1 MFIQIGYQDSLNLSS
16 LNSFEDLI
24 EELNDLLG
32 ENTYIIEKNG
42 KKIDL
47 SSEHQVV
54 EDETYKIWPK
64 VLGGKV
70 NIETKKFF

>member
-1 MFIQIGYQDSLNLSS
+1 MYIQIGYQESFDLSS
-16 LNSFEDLI
+16 FNSLEDLV

-32 ENTYIIEKNG
+32 ENTFIIEKNG

-47 SSEHQVV
+47 YSEHQLV

-70 NIETKKFF
+70 NIDKKIFF

>member
-1 MFIQIGYQDSLNLSS
+1 MFIQIGYQELVDISS
-16 LNSFEDLI
+16 FHSFEDLI

-32 ENTYIIEKNG
+32 ENCYIIENNG

-47 SSEHQVV
+47 SGQYQLSN
-54 EDETYKIWPK
+54 DETYKIWPK

-70 NIETKKFF
+70 RI

>member
-1 MFIQIGYQDSLNLSS
+1 MYIQIGYQEAFDLSL
-16 LNSFEDLI
+16 LNTFEDLV

-32 ENTYIIEKNG
+32 ENTFIIEKNG

-47 SSEHQVV
+47 SSEYQLV

-70 NIETKKFF
+70 NINK